1 MQKVDNEKKKKIKIK
16 ILLADDHSLFREG
29 LRRILGEEKDIE
41 IVGEARDGVEALRLA
56 NRLKP
61 DVVLMDISLPG
72 PNGIRITRK
81 IKKRQGKIHVIM
93 LSMYEDTA
101 HIIESFQAGASGY
114 VIKTHSSSE
123 LMETIR
129 SVFREGVS
137 IPPSIEQ
144 KLLKGIRQPDFLSGV
159 QNINLTN
166 KEVRILK
173 LVASGSTNKEIATRL
188 FISEKTV
195 KNHLN
200 HIYRKLGVKNRAQ
213 AVVEGLK
220 RDYISRH

>member
-1 MQKVDNEKKKKIKIK
+1 MQKVDYEKKIK

-29 LRRILGEEKDIE
+29 LRRILGQEKDIE

-72 PNGIRITRK
+72 PNGIRITGK

-114 VIKTHSSSE
+114 VIKTDSSIE
-123 LMETIR
+123 LIETIR
-129 SVFREGVS
+129 SVFQEGVS

-159 QNINLTN
+159 QGINLTN

>member
-1 MQKVDNEKKKKIKIK
+1 MDKVDPKKKIR
-16 ILLADDHSLFREG
+16 ILIADDHALFREG
-29 LRRILGEEKDIE
+29 LRKILELEEDIK
-41 IVGEARDGVEALRLA
+41 IIGEANDGSETLQLA
-56 NRLKP
+56 ERLKP
-61 DVVLMDISLPG
+61 DVILMDINLPG
-72 PNGIRITRK
+72 PNGIRITHQ
-81 IKKRQGKIHVIM
+81 IKKRYRKIYVIM

-101 HIIESFQAGASGY
+101 HIMESFQAGASAY
-114 VIKTHSSSE
+114 VIKTRPSGE
-123 LMETIR
+123 LIGTIR

-137 IPPSIEQ
+137 IPPAIEH
-144 KLLKGIRQPDFLSGV
+144 KLLKGIREPGFLGGRKRV
-159 QNINLTN
+159 TLTK

-173 LVASGSTNKEIATRL
+173 LVASGNTNKQIAGKL

-220 RDYISRH
+220 RDYISRD

>member
-1 MQKVDNEKKKKIKIK
+1 LNNEMQKADYEKKIK

-29 LRRILGEEKDIE
+29 LRRILGQEKDIE
-41 IVGEARDGVEALRLA
+41 IVAEARDGAEALRLA

-72 PNGIRITRK
+72 RNGIRITRK
-81 IKKRQGKIHVIM
+81 IKKRQGGIHVIM

-114 VIKTHSSSE
+114 VIKTHSSRE
-123 LMETIR
+123 LIETIR

-144 KLLKGIRQPDFLSGV
+144 KLLKGIRQPDFLSRV

-166 KEVRILK
+166 KEVKILK
-173 LVASGSTNKEIATRL
+173 IVASGSTNKEIARRL

-220 RDYISRH
+220 RDYISQH

>member
-1 MQKVDNEKKKKIKIK
+1 MQKVDNEKKIKIKIK